1 MGSEDRI
8 LFYKGII
15 EYKTV
20 NSLIKQLQEEFS
32 RRSLPIQLYKKAL
45 VAMIEMLE
53 NIYKY
58 CDAGCIE
65 KIDPKYFPE
74 IEIRKEGDKFILMA
88 ANPIFVEH
96 GEALHER
103 LKELTKFNHAEVLEV
118 YKKTLMNGMFSDK
131 GGAGLGLLEIAR
143 IASGQII
150 YSFKPIDADHEYYTI
165 QVTVN

>member
-1 MGSEDRI
+1 MGTENRI

-15 EYKTV
+15 EYKIV
-20 NSLIKQLQEEFS
+20 NSLIKQLQDEFS
-32 RRSLPIQLYKKAL
+32 KRSLPIQLYKKAL

-58 CDAGCIE
+58 CDAGCVE
-65 KIDPKYFPE
+65 KIDPKYLPE
-74 IEIRKEGDKFILMA
+74 IDIRKEGDKFILMA
-88 ANPIFVEH
+88 ANPILVES
-96 GEALHER
+96 GKALHEK

-143 IASGQII
+143 IASGQIT
-150 YSFKPIDADHEYYTI
+150 YSFQPIDAEHEYYTI
-165 QVTVN
+165 QVSVN